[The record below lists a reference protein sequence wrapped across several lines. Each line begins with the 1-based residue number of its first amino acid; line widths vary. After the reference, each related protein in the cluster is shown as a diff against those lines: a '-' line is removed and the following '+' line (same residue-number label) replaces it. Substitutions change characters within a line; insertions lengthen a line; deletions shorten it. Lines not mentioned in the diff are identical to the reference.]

1 MSEISNFIKK
11 NINTYIMEDTKEK
24 LITEFINFLEDDN
37 FKDIFLEE
45 LNEEID
51 IPMLSEKKEGKIF
64 KALYRVII
72 TSLKKKCDKK

>member
-1 MSEISNFIKK
+1 MDDTKQKLIAEFIK
-11 NINTYIMEDTKEK
+11 
-24 LITEFINFLEDDN
+24 FLEDDD

-51 IPMLSEKKEGKIF
+51 IPILNEEREGKIF

-72 TSLKKKCDKK
+72 KSLKKKCDKK

>member
-1 MSEISNFIKK
+1 
-11 NINTYIMEDTKEK
+11 MEDTKQK
-24 LITEFINFLEDDN
+24 LITEFIDFLEDDD

-51 IPMLSEKKEGKIF
+51 IPILNEEREGKIF

-72 TSLKKKCDKK
+72 KSLKKKCDTK